1 MSDLFT
7 CFKHNTLFLTQ
18 RNTAQ
23 GHNYSQLNLFE
34 MVYKSK
40 ALTCKQDTQE
50 QDMMVLR
57 REEYRKYKLV
67 IKIQL
72 MLT

>member
-1 MSDLFT
+1 M
-7 CFKHNTLFLTQ
+7 FLTQ

-23 GHNYSQLNLFE
+23 GDNYSQLNLFE
-34 MVYKSK
+34 VVYKFK
-40 ALTCKQDTQE
+40 AQDTQE

-57 REEYRKYKLV
+57 REEYRKHKLV
-67 IKIQL
+67 IKMEL